1 MPVSVAMTEIIN
13 TVLGSTADG
22 SRPAEAAIADLR
34 TGMPALT
41 YEQDPEIDMNEGSF
55 VKTPATPIAG
65 QDPEHYYNDD
75 SVTVAETVR
84 VSTLS
89 SSSSES
95 RLLDVRSNMPAITTR
110 ESEIDVVRAALIV
123 ISMKPLLSL
132 LPKNV
137 LKIMMTNN

>member
-13 TVLGSTADG
+13 TVLGSSADG

-34 TGMPALT
+34 TCMPALT

-55 VKTPATPIAG
+55 VETPATPIAG

-89 SSSSES
+89 SSSCES

-110 ESEIDVVRAALIV
+110 ESEIDAVRATLIV

-137 LKIMMTNN
+137 LKIMMTDN